1 MTGELAIAVDDD
13 SGQLVAQ
20 GAQTGAAGGAVLEP
34 TQGLSLLYDR
44 VSGQLSRLTLELPGV
59 TSDPY
64 DEVAVRRVLRRLFGA
79 EAAQVIGRTSAG
91 ADDQPA
97 VVQAPATPA
106 AVAYSL
112 LARQD
117 AARATSPVPA
127 SPLWP
132 AEAALLAHNAGLRA
146 RARAEAAR
154 AAPGLAELLARIALP
169 ATVQPLAALVGQ
181 LAARDVPEAA
191 ASLGDPARR
200 WFDGELPDWLAE
212 HRPPTAG
219 PAPREQR
226 VGAGCSP
233 GGPRWALDL
242 ALVPPGVLLPALMPG
257 DDLVV
262 RPSQPCGVEVRVR
275 RGPQGSDAA
284 LRACQARLV
293 DPRARAVIAEAP
305 LTPDGI
311 WVRAVLPGSPQLVGC
326 CIELVSGPDRPVL
339 GEQSRRL
346 RRALRWADFAL
357 RAERQ
362 PFGLAPGLRPSEWG
376 GLAATGWQHCRR
388 SWEAAGDR
396 DRAAQAPGGP
406 ASASAGYLT
415 ETLGLG

>member
-34 TQGLSLLYDR
+34 TRGLSLLYDR
-44 VSGQLSRLTLELPGV
+44 VSGQLCRLTVELPGV

-79 EAAQVIGRTSAG
+79 EAAQVLGRTFAG

-97 VVQAPATPA
+97 VVQVSSTPA
-106 AVAYSL
+106 AAAYSL
-112 LARQD
+112 LARHD

-127 SPLWP
+127 SALWP

-146 RARAEAAR
+146 RARSDAAR

-169 ATVQPLAALVGQ
+169 ATVEPVAALVGQ
-181 LAARDVPEAA
+181 LAARDAPEAA
-191 ASLGDPARR
+191 AFLDDPARR
-200 WFDGELPDWLAE
+200 WFDGELPAWLAE
-212 HRPPTAG
+212 HQTAG
-219 PAPREQR
+219 QAPCEQR

-242 ALVPPGVLLPALMPG
+242 ALVPSGVLLPALMPG

-262 RPSQPCGVEVRVR
+262 RPRPPCGFEVRVR
-275 RGPQGSDAA
+275 RGPQGSGEA

-293 DPRARAVIAEAP
+293 DPCARTVIAEAP
-305 LTPDGI
+305 LTPDGT
-311 WVRAVLPGSPQLVGC
+311 WMRAILPGLPELAGC
-326 CIELVSGPDRPVL
+326 CVEIVGGPGRPVL
-339 GEQSRRL
+339 GERSRRL
-346 RRALRWADFAL
+346 RRALRWADAAL

-362 PFGLAPGLRPSEWG
+362 PFGLAPGLGHSEWS

-388 SWEAAGDR
+388 SWEAAGDQE
-396 DRAAQAPGGP
+396 RAAHAHGGAAGAPGG
-406 ASASAGYLT
+406 YLA